1 MLILYSFKC
10 YSFDTVLPSIDML
23 NVIMLN
29 IIMLNV
35 IMLNVIILSVI
46 VPNVVAPDGTQVHP
60 SHQMSHPFSRMA
72 DTT

>member
-1 MLILYSFKC
+1 MLIFYSFKC
-10 YSFDTVLPSIDML
+10 LSFDTLLPS
-23 NVIMLN
+23 

-35 IMLNVIILSVI
+35 IMLSVI